1 MLTISQ
7 IKKTLVP
14 LTIGELS
21 VDPKYTFHSTQSDE
35 NTKGLELSIKEDGYQ
50 GVMTAVKKDDNFYLI
65 NGIRCHSILLDLH
78 GPDFNVFVWV
88 LDGQPTD
95 KEIKLHILALGKVR
109 KKSKIDLLAEFE
121 VWDKVIPSNQGK
133 KDVDKKRIDLISQR
147 MGISTSLLN
156 KLIRINKADP
166 DLIRQLDVG
175 DTDLKKAE
183 TRAKHKEKE
192 SEKNNLLDKAKPAEL
207 ELNGQEPLF
216 TKYKDVDV
224 CLDDLPTCC
233 PTCNRQFSTITPEEI
248 PSIFNV
254 ERKEENKQI
263 TWMQRTA

>member
-21 VDPKYTFHSTQSDE
+21 VDPKYTFHSIQSDE

-50 GVMTAVKKDDNFYLI
+50 GVMTAVKKDDTFYLI

-78 GPDFNVFVWV
+78 GPDFKVYVWV

-95 KEIKLHILALGKVR
+95 EEIKIHILALGKVR
-109 KKSKIDLLAEFE
+109 KKSKVDLLAEHE
-121 VWDKVIPSNQGK
+121 VWDKVYPSNQGK
-133 KDVDKKRIDLISQR
+133 KDVDKNRIDLIATR
-147 MGISTSLLN
+147 MGISPSLLN

-183 TRAKHKEKE
+183 ARAKHEEKE
-192 SEKNNLLDKAKPAEL
+192 SEKKKLLNSTNPTELDLENLE
-207 ELNGQEPLF
+207 QST

-224 CLDDLPTCC
+224 RLDDLPTCC

-254 ERKEENKQI
+254 DKKEGNQQI
-263 TWMQRTA
+263 TWMQKTA